1 MTQTQSVT
9 AETCDHFLRQGREFL
24 AQGDLA
30 SASAAGWRAA
40 EIAMASYA
48 GPGAEFNFTDAA
60 QRLVKDH
67 RGHTAAAEWV
77 VSAMALS
84 DNAGY
89 DWLDSEGVARRLDDV
104 QRLAI
109 LVKDIAEPPQSAED
123 ILRRAWECLG
133 NGYLIPASD
142 KGWEAALLIA
152 RTYADAIGCD
162 YRDEGQFGRVMQLLE
177 KEESWERAVSG
188 WIYAAENIH
197 QTAKYCAMKG
207 GSRYAEVVAD
217 DIDAIAKLADFV
229 QETVSSGSWQAV

>member
-1 MTQTQSVT
+1 MTQPQAVA

-40 EIAMASYA
+40 VRAMADYA
-48 GPGAEFNFTDAA
+48 GADADFTEAA
-60 QRLVKDH
+60 RRLVNDH
-67 RGHTAAAEWV
+67 RERGDVAEWV

-89 DWLDSEGVARRLDDV
+89 DWLDVDGIARRLDDV

-123 ILRRAWECLG
+123 VLRRAWECMD

-142 KGWEAALLIA
+142 KGWEAALLA
-152 RTYADAIGCD
+152 AKSYADAIGCR
-162 YRDEGQFGRVMQLLE
+162 YGDESHFDSVMRTLE
-177 KEESWERAVSG
+177 KEEAESKEIGG
-188 WIYAAENIH
+188 WMYAAVKLRK
-197 QTAKYCAMKG
+197 TAVYCAG
-207 GSRYAEVVAD
+207 RSDPRYAELFAD
-217 DIDAIAKLADFV
+217 DVRAVGNLVLFI
-229 QETVSSGSWQAV
+229 QARVG